1 MGLDWFG
8 IKPAVG
14 FNGLV
19 KVDAPVK
26 TTTSV
31 TYNLGMLSFEVMPPK
46 QVIFKIIELP
56 CMIHIYS
63 DNREVMIYLTLKKH
77 FCIEQ
82 LDFEKVEVKLQF

>member
-46 QVIFKIIELP
+46 QVIFKRLMLILIIELP

-77 FCIEQ
+77 FCIE
-82 LDFEKVEVKLQF
+82 